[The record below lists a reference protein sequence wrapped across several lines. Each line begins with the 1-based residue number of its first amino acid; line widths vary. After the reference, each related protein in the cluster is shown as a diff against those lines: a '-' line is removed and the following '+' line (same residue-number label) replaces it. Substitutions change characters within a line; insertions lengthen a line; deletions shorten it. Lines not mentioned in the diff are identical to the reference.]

1 MCHTSSKSFIAPRR
15 KLKMVRRA
23 HLEQQRPELVSASIW
38 RSTSWANST
47 VRSLLRPSKR
57 WERPS
62 QCSCLYGL
70 TMLPL
75 KKLRRL
81 PMSKRLLVVDDE
93 PNLLRAV
100 AACLKTEDYE
110 VSTARSGYEALMQL
124 AEAVPDLIISDIRMP
139 GMDGYKLARQ
149 LRGSPRTALVPIV
162 FLTAK
167 DQTADRIEGFRAGID
182 AYLTKPFEPDELI
195 AVVNGILNRVE
206 RTHSQIARL
215 VSSANEEAPISF
227 QDEALTD
234 AENRV
239 AVAVSR
245 GLSNKEIA
253 AELEISVR
261 TVENHISHILD
272 KKGFGNRVEI
282 ARYVFEQKD

>member
-1 MCHTSSKSFIAPRR
+1 
-15 KLKMVRRA
+15 
-23 HLEQQRPELVSASIW
+23 
-38 RSTSWANST
+38 
-47 VRSLLRPSKR
+47 
-57 WERPS
+57 
-62 QCSCLYGL
+62 
-70 TMLPL
+70 
-75 KKLRRL
+75 
-81 PMSKRLLVVDDE
+81 MSKRLLVVDDE

-100 AACLKTEDYE
+100 AACLKAEHYE
-110 VSTARSGYEALMQL
+110 VNTARSGYEALMQL
-124 AEAVPDLIISDIRMP
+124 AESVPDLIISDIRMP

-167 DQTADRIEGFRAGID
+167 DETADRIEGFRAGID

-195 AVVNGILNRVE
+195 AVVNAILNRVE

-215 VSSANEEAPISF
+215 VSSGNVEQPSVSF

-239 AVAVSR
+239 ALAVSR

-253 AELEISVR
+253 AKLEISVR
-261 TVENHISHILD
+261 TVENHISHILE
-272 KKGFGNRVEI
+272 KKGFSNRVEI
-282 ARYVFEQKD
+282 ARYVFEQPHSRPSR

>member
-1 MCHTSSKSFIAPRR
+1 MP
-15 KLKMVRRA
+15 
-23 HLEQQRPELVSASIW
+23 
-38 RSTSWANST
+38 
-47 VRSLLRPSKR
+47 
-57 WERPS
+57 
-62 QCSCLYGL
+62 
-70 TMLPL
+70 
-75 KKLRRL
+75 
-81 PMSKRLLVVDDE
+81 KRLLVVDDE

-100 AACLKTEDYE
+100 AACLKAEAYE
-110 VSTARSGYEALMQL
+110 VSTARSGHEALMQL
-124 AEAVPDLIISDIRMP
+124 AESIPDLIISDIRMP

-167 DQTADRIEGFRAGID
+167 DETADRIEGFRAGVD
-182 AYLTKPFEPDELI
+182 AYLTKPFEPEELI
-195 AVVNGILNRVE
+195 AVVNAILQRVE

-215 VSSANEEAPISF
+215 VSTGTSEQTPVSF

-234 AENRV
+234 AEGRV

-272 KKGFGNRVEI
+272 KKGFSNRVEI
-282 ARYVFEQKD
+282 ARYVFERPQR

>member
-1 MCHTSSKSFIAPRR
+1 
-15 KLKMVRRA
+15 
-23 HLEQQRPELVSASIW
+23 
-38 RSTSWANST
+38 
-47 VRSLLRPSKR
+47 
-57 WERPS
+57 
-62 QCSCLYGL
+62 
-70 TMLPL
+70 
-75 KKLRRL
+75 
-81 PMSKRLLVVDDE
+81 MSKRLLVVDDE

-100 AACLKTEDYE
+100 AACLKAEDYE
-110 VSTARSGYEALMQL
+110 VSTARSGHEALMQL

-167 DQTADRIEGFRAGID
+167 DETADRIEGFRAGID

-195 AVVNGILNRVE
+195 AVVNGILSRVE

-215 VSSANEEAPISF
+215 VSGNVEDVPISF

-239 AVAVSR
+239 AAAVSR

-253 AELEISVR
+253 SHLEISVR

-272 KKGFGNRVEI
+272 KKGFSNRVEI
-282 ARYVFEQKD
+282 ARYVFEQKN

>member
-1 MCHTSSKSFIAPRR
+1 
-15 KLKMVRRA
+15 
-23 HLEQQRPELVSASIW
+23 
-38 RSTSWANST
+38 
-47 VRSLLRPSKR
+47 
-57 WERPS
+57 
-62 QCSCLYGL
+62 
-70 TMLPL
+70 
-75 KKLRRL
+75 
-81 PMSKRLLVVDDE
+81 MSKRLLVVDDE

-110 VSTARSGYEALMQL
+110 VSTARSGHEALMQL
-124 AEAVPDLIISDIRMP
+124 AESVPDLIISDIRMP

-167 DQTADRIEGFRAGID
+167 DETADRIEGFRAGID

-215 VSSANEEAPISF
+215 VSSANAEEAISF

-239 AVAVSR
+239 AIAVSR

-253 AELEISVR
+253 SELEISVR

-272 KKGFGNRVEI
+272 KKGFSNRVEI
-282 ARYVFEQKD
+282 ARYVFEKKD

>member
-1 MCHTSSKSFIAPRR
+1 
-15 KLKMVRRA
+15 
-23 HLEQQRPELVSASIW
+23 
-38 RSTSWANST
+38 
-47 VRSLLRPSKR
+47 
-57 WERPS
+57 
-62 QCSCLYGL
+62 
-70 TMLPL
+70 
-75 KKLRRL
+75 
-81 PMSKRLLVVDDE
+81 MSKRLLVVDDE
-93 PNLLRAV
+93 PNLLLAV
-100 AACLKTEDYE
+100 AACLKAESYE
-110 VSTARSGYEALMQL
+110 VSTARSGREALLQM
-124 AEAVPDLIISDIRMP
+124 AETVPDLVVSDIRMP

-149 LRGSPRTALVPIV
+149 LRGSQRTSLVPII
-162 FLTAK
+162 FLSAK
-167 DQTADRIEGFRAGID
+167 DETADRIEGFRAGID

-215 VSSANEEAPISF
+215 VGSTGVEEPVANF
-227 QDEALTD
+227 QDEELTE

-272 KKGFGNRVEI
+272 KKRFSNRVEI
-282 ARYVFEQKD
+282 ARYVFEQRDPRSPS

>member
-1 MCHTSSKSFIAPRR
+1 MP
-15 KLKMVRRA
+15 
-23 HLEQQRPELVSASIW
+23 
-38 RSTSWANST
+38 
-47 VRSLLRPSKR
+47 
-57 WERPS
+57 
-62 QCSCLYGL
+62 
-70 TMLPL
+70 
-75 KKLRRL
+75 
-81 PMSKRLLVVDDE
+81 KRLLVVDDE

-100 AACLKTEDYE
+100 AACLKAEDYE
-110 VSTARSGYEALMQL
+110 VSTARSGHEALMQL
-124 AEAVPDLIISDIRMP
+124 AESIPDLIISDIRMP

-167 DQTADRIEGFRAGID
+167 DETADRIEGFRAGVD
-182 AYLTKPFEPDELI
+182 AYLTKPFEPEELI
-195 AVVNGILNRVE
+195 AVVNAILQRVE

-215 VSSANEEAPISF
+215 VSSGTSEEAPASF

-234 AENRV
+234 AESRV

-272 KKGFGNRVEI
+272 KKGFSNRVEI
-282 ARYVFEQKD
+282 ARYVFERPQG

>member
-1 MCHTSSKSFIAPRR
+1 
-15 KLKMVRRA
+15 
-23 HLEQQRPELVSASIW
+23 
-38 RSTSWANST
+38 
-47 VRSLLRPSKR
+47 
-57 WERPS
+57 
-62 QCSCLYGL
+62 
-70 TMLPL
+70 
-75 KKLRRL
+75 
-81 PMSKRLLVVDDE
+81 MSKRLLVVDDE

-100 AACLKTEDYE
+100 AACLKAEGYE
-110 VSTARSGYEALMQL
+110 VSTARSGHEALLQL
-124 AEAVPDLIISDIRMP
+124 AESLPDLIISDIRMP

-167 DQTADRIEGFRAGID
+167 DETADRIEGFRAGID

-195 AVVNGILNRVE
+195 AVVNAILHRVE

-215 VSSANEEAPISF
+215 VSSGNAEDTAGSL

-239 AVAVSR
+239 ALAVSR

-282 ARYVFEQKD
+282 ARYVFERPQKSANNR